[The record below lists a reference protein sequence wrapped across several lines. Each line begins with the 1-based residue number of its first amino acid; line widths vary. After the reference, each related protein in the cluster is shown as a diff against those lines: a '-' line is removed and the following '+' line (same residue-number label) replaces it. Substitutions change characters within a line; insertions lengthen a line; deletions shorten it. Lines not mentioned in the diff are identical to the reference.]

1 MEKINDLVNTLGIRA
16 TYCGYH
22 YLCYALE
29 LCRKNENYILYVW
42 KYLYTDIAEHFKKS
56 RSSVEHALRT
66 VVTFCWYNGNR
77 EFLNTIAGYTLDTRP
92 TVGESIAILHYYLE
106 RT

>member
-1 MEKINDLVNTLGIRA
+1 MISSIPW
-16 TYCGYH
+16 GYH

-77 EFLNTIAGYTLDTRP
+77 EFLNAIAGYTLDTRP
-92 TVGESIAILHYYLE
+92 TVGEFIAILHYYLE
-106 RT
+106 RS

>member
-29 LCRKNENYILYVW
+29 LCRKNENYILDVW
-42 KYLYTDIAEHFKKS
+42 
-56 RSSVEHALRT
+56 
-66 VVTFCWYNGNR
+66 
-77 EFLNTIAGYTLDTRP
+77 
-92 TVGESIAILHYYLE
+92 
-106 RT
+106 